1 VRSHT
6 EKLAALTFQSATRR
20 LRRLLWQV
28 SRGISGS
35 GAVSG
40 AMQIPLKQ
48 WEIAQVLAIT
58 PEHMNRLLKVLE
70 EEGVIRRLRNIL
82 VLTQPEKLVAADRL

>member
-1 VRSHT
+1 
-6 EKLAALTFQSATRR
+6 
-20 LRRLLWQV
+20 
-28 SRGISGS
+28 
-35 GAVSG
+35 
-40 AMQIPLKQ
+40 MQIPLKQ